1 MHQAL
6 VNTNKELY
14 FMGKTKR
21 STKPTGDNSDVRSG
35 IFLPADVW
43 QELRSM
49 GQAKG
54 LKLAT
59 YCRMILIEHAREPD
73 VNRPVPPSRKHLKP
87 V

>member
-1 MHQAL
+1 
-6 VNTNKELY
+6 
-14 FMGKTKR
+14 MGKTKR
-21 STKPTGDNSDVRSG
+21 ATKPTASSGDNSDVRSG

-59 YCRMILIEHAREPD
+59 YCRMILIEHARDD
-73 VNRPVPPSRKHLKP
+73 VQMPATPSRKHLKP